1 MTDEAYHAKEWLES
15 LEDLHYQAKKT
26 ERIVEEIASR
36 INNAVSSYE
45 NVGSGRADLIVR
57 QQQHEDR
64 LLDYSMKREQYD
76 REYFAF
82 VRQELIAYRLFDRMR
97 NSFHVALLMNRHI
110 NLYKWSEIEK
120 LYKDRYKR
128 RALTR
133 HYQQA
138 LEEFYP
144 LIQKQEPVAIQEVEQ
159 IIKDF
164 KNRAT
169 A

>member
-1 MTDEAYHAKEWLES
+1 MTDEAYHAKEWLEV
-15 LEDLHYQAKKT
+15 LDDLYYQAKKT
-26 ERIVEEIASR
+26 ERAVEEIASR
-36 INNAVSSYE
+36 INSAVSSYE
-45 NVGSGRADLIVR
+45 SIGSGRADLIVR

-82 VRQELIAYRLFDRMR
+82 VKMELVAFRLFDRMK
-97 NSFHVALLMNRHI
+97 SGLHAGLLMNRHI
-110 NLYKWSEIEK
+110 THMKWSEIEK
-120 LYKDRYKR
+120 LYKDRYKKR
-128 RALTR
+128 SLIR
-133 HYQQA
+133 HYHLA

-144 LIQKQEPVAIQEVEQ
+144 LIQTEEPVAIQEVEQ
-159 IIKDF
+159 VIKDF